1 MVRVASSKTLAKAH
15 RAESRLNKEESY
27 RLKRKKN
34 NESAKRS
41 RDKRRRNSAK
51 TYDRLEEL
59 VKMNTQLQRELLGV
73 HISLALAHKPS
84 IVADGGEIWNQVN
97 HVTSTSEVSNP
108 EADIGSKDESLHSIP
123 TDNASSSNPPSPSLA
138 AGNSVEE
145 ASSPRA
151 SSVARKQHGL
161 KHSAELWRSLPRE
174 CISTISSTLRR
185 DRNNPQFLSILERE
199 NRELRLKREEL
210 LKERDELREQ
220 LKA

>member
-1 MVRVASSKTLAKAH
+1 MVRVASSKTLAKEH
-15 RAESRLNKEESY
+15 RAESGLNEEERY

-59 VKMNTQLQRELLGV
+59 VKMNTHLQQELMGV
-73 HISLALAHKPS
+73 HFSLALAHKPS
-84 IVADGGEIWNQVN
+84 IFADGDQMWIRAS
-97 HVTSTSEVSNP
+97 HVTSTSESSDL
-108 EADIGSKDESLHSIP
+108 EAGIGCKNESLHSIP

-151 SSVARKQHGL
+151 SSVARKQHGQ
-161 KHSAELWRSLPRE
+161 KHSAELWRSIPRE
-174 CISTISSTLRR
+174 CISTIFSTLRR
-185 DRNNPQFLSILERE
+185 YRTNPEFLSFLERE

-210 LKERDELREQ
+210 VKERDELREQ